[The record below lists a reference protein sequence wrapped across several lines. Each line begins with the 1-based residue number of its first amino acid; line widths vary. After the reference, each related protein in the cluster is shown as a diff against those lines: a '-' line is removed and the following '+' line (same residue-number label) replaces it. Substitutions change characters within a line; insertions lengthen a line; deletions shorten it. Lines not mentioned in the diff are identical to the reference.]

1 MAIAPTGPIDADGH
15 VRDDDRRVR
24 QFIAPPFDKRSP
36 LGISANDGFDRHLGG
51 TLGLFD
57 VDAPT
62 WQQALDEGGLAAA
75 VLFPTVGLRNGHIRE
90 PDFAIARCRAYNDW
104 LHSEF
109 LSVDERFKGVALLP
123 VQDPSAAAEELRRA
137 VRDLGGIVAGMLPE
151 GPYVYGDLR
160 FDPIY
165 AEAERLGCPITIHE
179 GGNVWDS
186 IYHHLFPQFAEVH
199 TLGHPFAQMRHL
211 TSILCEGV
219 LVRFPKLKMGF
230 LEAGC
235 TWVPFLL
242 DRMDERFRL
251 RGEREMSALTK
262 PPSDYVRDGKVYF
275 TCEADETLL
284 AETLRVIGDGAV
296 MYATDFPH
304 WDGEYPESLHTLMGR
319 ADLTEEQRARITS
332 RNARE
337 FYAL

>member
-1 MAIAPTGPIDADGH
+1 MAIAQTGPIDADGH
-15 VRDDDRRVR
+15 VRDDDKRIRR
-24 QFIAPPFDKRSP
+24 FIEAPYDKRSP

-62 WQQALDEGGLAAA
+62 WQRAMEQGGLAAA

-90 PDFAIARCRAYNDW
+90 AGFAVARCRAYNDW
-104 LHSEF
+104 LHDEF

-123 VQDPSAAAEELRRA
+123 VQDPAAGSEELRRA
-137 VRDLGGIVAGMLPE
+137 VQDLGMVAGMLPE
-151 GPYVYGDLR
+151 GPYTYGDTQ

-165 AEAERLGCPITIHE
+165 AEAERLGVPITIHE

-186 IYHHLFPQFAEVH
+186 IYHHLFPQFAQVH

-211 TSILCEGV
+211 TSMLCEGIPE
-219 LVRFPKLKMGF
+219 RFPRLKLGF

-242 DRMDERFRL
+242 DRMDERYHL
-251 RGEREMSALTK
+251 RGEREMPVLTK
-262 PPSDYVRDGKVYF
+262 APSDYVRDGNIYF

-284 AETLRVIGDGAV
+284 PETLRVIGDGAV

-304 WDGEYPESLHTLMGR
+304 WDGEYPDSLRALQGR
-319 ADLTEEQRARITS
+319 TDLTEEQRAKVTGH
-332 RNARE
+332 NARA
-337 FYAL
+337 FYAI